1 LRLTEFKVG
10 YAFYHDLADSAFS
23 FRRIKAS
30 VRSEHDVR
38 LPNNKTASLRSA
50 WANFLCPVGRSRKY
64 CTAGTLAL
72 NAEVSAAYTGTGS
85 VVPFYLDET
94 LGGADIYG
102 NDTLRGFVDYR
113 FRGPSRMLFQAEF
126 RHRVWGPFGLYTFAD
141 SGKVAQTSADLV
153 FEHMRHDYGIGMYI
167 SATNR
172 IVLRAYLGFGS
183 REGIRPNFKPAA
195 L

>member
-1 LRLTEFKVG
+1 
-10 YAFYHDLADSAFS
+10 
-23 FRRIKAS
+23 
-30 VRSEHDVR
+30 
-38 LPNNKTASLRSA
+38 
-50 WANFLCPVGRSRKY
+50 
-64 CTAGTLAL
+64 
-72 NAEVSAAYTGTGS
+72 
-85 VVPFYLDET
+85 VPFYLDET

-141 SGKVAQTSADLV
+141 SGKVAQTSSDLA

-183 REGIRPNFKPAA
+183 GEGIRPNFKPAA